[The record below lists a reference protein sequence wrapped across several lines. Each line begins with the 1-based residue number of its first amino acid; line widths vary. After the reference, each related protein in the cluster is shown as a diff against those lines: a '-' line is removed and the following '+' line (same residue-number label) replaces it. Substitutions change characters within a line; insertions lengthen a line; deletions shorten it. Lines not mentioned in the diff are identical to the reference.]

1 MRRLGAVIDLSS
13 AEHSPFLSVFRS
25 LRNCWRCHTGLAKLL
40 SDHRPDA
47 VAVEDLFYA
56 KNARSALKLG
66 HVRGVLL
73 LAASQA
79 DIPIAEYTP
88 TQVKR
93 AVVGYGR
100 AAKHQVQ
107 EMVSL
112 LLALDERP
120 SPLDISD
127 ALAVAI
133 CHAHLQGGR
142 PRRDRK
148 ESTVVAGA
156 AKLASVSSDPSQ
168 RIMIGSLHGRL
179 SEKQPSRLVVDVQG
193 VGYELQV
200 PLSNLLRV
208 GRSWV

>member
-1 MRRLGAVIDLSS
+1 MRIFGVDPGSACTGYGCIETAGSRHRLVVCGA
-13 AEHSPFLSVFRS
+13 LSVPVRLPFAEK
-25 LRNCWRCHTGLAKLL
+25 LLALHTGLAELL

-133 CHAHLQGGR
+133 CHAHLQGAVQDEIAR
-142 PRRDRK
+142 NPP
-148 ESTVVAGA
+148 
-156 AKLASVSSDPSQ
+156 SSPA
-168 RIMIGSLHGRL
+168 
-179 SEKQPSRLVVDVQG
+179 P
-193 VGYELQV
+193 
-200 PLSNLLRV
+200 
-208 GRSWV
+208 RSWRQYHPTHRNES